1 MANGAALA
9 WIIPKRDV
17 NAIIS
22 PAPPASVLGVV
33 STLNVITVLGATACM
48 AAIERRPVLSYGLAD
63 RQLLRRLAVGAGW
76 GFAALSTL
84 VGLLVATGHMA
95 ITGLA
100 LHGLAIAKYALVWGY
115 IFLMVGFFEECMLR
129 GYLQATLARGMGFWP
144 AAVVLSLVFGSIHIT
159 NPGETA
165 FGIASTGAF
174 GLVACY
180 ALRRFGSLW
189 WAIGYHAAWDWA
201 QSYFYGTHDSG
212 LVSPGHLLAS
222 TPVGSRW
229 WSGGT
234 VGPEGSFFVFVPLA
248 VTAVVIA
255 RSRAGPV
262 SASPQPLISDT

>member
-1 MANGAALA
+1 VANGAALA
-9 WIIPKRDV
+9 WIIPKRNVD
-17 NAIIS
+17 AIIS
-22 PAPPASVLGVV
+22 QAPPASVLAVV
-33 STLNVITVLGATACM
+33 STINALTVIAATWCM

-63 RQLLRRLAVGAGW
+63 PQLLRRLAVGAGW
-76 GFAALSTL
+76 GFVALSIL

-100 LHGLAIAKYALVWGY
+100 LHGPAIAKYALVWGY
-115 IFLMVGFFEECMLR
+115 VFLLVGFFEECMLR

-159 NPGETA
+159 NPGETI

-189 WAIGYHAAWDWA
+189 WVIGYHAAWDWA

-212 LVSPGHLLAS
+212 LISPGHLLAS
-222 TPVGSRW
+222 MPIGSRW

-248 VTAVVIA
+248 LTALVIA
-255 RSRAGPV
+255 RSRARPA
-262 SASPQPLISDT
+262 SASPQPLVSGT

>member
-1 MANGAALA
+1 VANGAALA

-17 NAIIS
+17 DAVVS
-22 PAPPASVLGVV
+22 RAPPASVLAVMGTV
-33 STLNVITVLGATACM
+33 NVLTVMAATACM

-63 RQLLRRLAVGAGW
+63 RRFLPRLAVGAGW
-76 GFAALSTL
+76 GFAALSML
-84 VGLLVATGHMA
+84 VGLLVATGHLA

-100 LHGLAIAKYALVWGY
+100 LHGPAIAKYALAWGY
-115 IFLMVGFFEECMLR
+115 VFLMVGFFEECMLR

-144 AAVVLSLVFGSIHIT
+144 AALVLSLVFGSVHIT

-165 FGIASTGAF
+165 FGIASTTAY

-189 WAIGYHAAWDWA
+189 WVIGYHAAWDWA
-201 QSYFYGTHDSG
+201 QSYFYGTPDSG

-222 TPVGSRW
+222 APVGSRW

-234 VGPEGSFFVFVPLA
+234 VGPEGSLFVFVALA
-248 VTAVVIA
+248 ATAVVIA
-255 RSRAGPV
+255 RTPTRSV
-262 SASPQPLISDT
+262 SAVGEPQISDT